1 MNSTESSGYPWE
13 NVRRLVDNNLA
24 GLFIPEAYGGAG
36 ASLTSTV
43 AVVERV
49 GLGCSSTAAI
59 LCAYQLGAFPVL
71 LAGRED
77 QKQLY
82 LGEMTKGVA
91 TSFAL
96 SEREAGSM
104 PRPSRR
110 LPYARVTDGGSG
122 ARSTGSA
129 TAARH
134 VTTWFSPR
142 PIRLLVAGGY
152 RLHGRQ
158 SAGGCSH

>member
-1 MNSTESSGYPWE
+1 
-13 NVRRLVDNNLA
+13 
-24 GLFIPEAYGGAG
+24 LFIPKAYGGEG

-49 GLGCSSTAAI
+49 GSGCSSTAAI

-82 LGEMTKGVA
+82 LGEMTRGVA

-96 SEREAGSM
+96 SER
-104 PRPSRR
+104 
-110 LPYARVTDGGSG
+110 
-122 ARSTGSA
+122 
-129 TAARH
+129 
-134 VTTWFSPR
+134 
-142 PIRLLVAGGY
+142 
-152 RLHGRQ
+152 
-158 SAGGCSH
+158 